1 MGLNSSATTSTAV
14 KVLEETANRSEKEAN
29 REFMADSD
37 SLRVKSFGNGLVAV
51 KNVRGYGQ
59 DRTRGE
65 ESVQRGLTEL
75 RDAVR

>member
-1 MGLNSSATTSTAV
+1 MSQTADN
-14 KVLEETANRSEKEAN
+14 K
-29 REFMADSD
+29 